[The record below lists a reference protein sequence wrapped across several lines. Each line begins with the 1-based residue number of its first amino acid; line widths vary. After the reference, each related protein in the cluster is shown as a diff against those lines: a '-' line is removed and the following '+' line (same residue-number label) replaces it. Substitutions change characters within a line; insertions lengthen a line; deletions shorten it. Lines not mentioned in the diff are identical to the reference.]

1 MTKKTLI
8 ALKESIEH
16 WKRLYTGT
24 SATNENTGTNDCP
37 LCKLFFIK
45 GRWDRRNFCKPQCP
59 IKIETRKDFCDDSP
73 YLSSVVFG
81 GCKDST
87 EFKLKA
93 KIFHNWLVKLLPT
106 E

>member
-37 LCKLFFIK
+37 LCKLFFCSSYVDEKLVYHSTCCKK
-45 GRWDRRNFCKPQCP
+45 GVSNK
-59 IKIETRKDFCDDSP
+59 
-73 YLSSVVFG
+73 
-81 GCKDST
+81 
-87 EFKLKA
+87 
-93 KIFHNWLVKLLPT
+93 N
-106 E
+106 